1 MLSKL
6 ASDLKVNRKGPMILL
21 VLVTYR
27 FGNYLYYEFRVPIL
41 RSVLNL
47 LYKLMDILFIRI
59 MNQGELPAETRIGYA
74 LRLPH
79 GLNGIIISC
88 KAVIGDHVSIYQQ
101 VTIGAR
107 NDKGEP
113 VIGSHVEIGAGA
125 KVLGPVVIGDHVQ
138 IGANAVVVKNVPD
151 YSTAVGIPA
160 RNLPGS
166 PVHAVPERQG
176 SVL

>member
-1 MLSKL
+1 M
-6 ASDLKVNRKGPMILL
+6 
-21 VLVTYR
+21 
-27 FGNYLYYEFRVPIL
+27 
-41 RSVLNL
+41 
-47 LYKLMDILFIRI
+47 
-59 MNQGELPAETRIGYA
+59 
-74 LRLPH
+74 
-79 GLNGIIISC
+79 
-88 KAVIGDHVSIYQQ
+88 
-101 VTIGAR
+101 
-107 NDKGEP
+107 
-113 VIGSHVEIGAGA
+113 IGSHVEIGAGA